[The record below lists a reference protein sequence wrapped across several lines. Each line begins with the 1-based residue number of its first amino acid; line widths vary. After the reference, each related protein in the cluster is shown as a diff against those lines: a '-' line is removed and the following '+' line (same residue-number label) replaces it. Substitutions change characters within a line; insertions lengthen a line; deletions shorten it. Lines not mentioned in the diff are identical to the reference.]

1 MDAKVLIVD
10 DSVANLIILE
20 DYLSEFNNEIIT
32 AENGEVAY
40 RHSVSRFVFRSV
52 QPLFCGLTR

>member
-40 RHSVSRFVFRSV
+40 CHSVSRFVFRSV
-52 QPLFCGLTR
+52 LHDSPR